1 MSFVPIWLFSTGA
14 KTTFKMPVDL
24 PPRLSTRT
32 QMYPFVNMMLRQLRA
47 ADSGKQQKGKQ
58 NERKT

>member
-1 MSFVPIWLFSTGA
+1 
-14 KTTFKMPVDL
+14 MPVEVDL

-32 QMYPFVNMMLRQLRA
+32 QMHSFVNMMLRQLWA